1 MRNHVLV
8 LVALIGLGAAGCG
21 GSGASDGAAAS
32 PTAPS
37 KPAAANGPLPTASPK
52 PQSDTGQCTTV
63 TYRIT
68 AAGVAVDTRV
78 VATPAKINVEADD
91 ADDNPITGDPRTS
104 GADYMFRGPDTRHVI
119 VIKGVHRLDHVTVIA
134 LGTGRDDSCQAVLK

>member
-21 GSGASDGAAAS
+21 GGESKDAPAS
-32 PTAPS
+32 PTAAA
-37 KPAAANGPLPTASPK
+37 KPAAGTGPLPTVSPK
-52 PQSDTGQCTTV
+52 PQSDTGLCTTV
-63 TYRIT
+63 TYRLT
-68 AAGVAVDTRV
+68 AAGAEVDTRV

-104 GADYMFRGPDTRHVI
+104 GATYVFKGPDTRHVI
-119 VIKGVHRLDHVTVIA
+119 VIKGVRKLDHVTVIA
-134 LGTGRDDSCQAVLK
+134 LGTARDDSCQAVRR